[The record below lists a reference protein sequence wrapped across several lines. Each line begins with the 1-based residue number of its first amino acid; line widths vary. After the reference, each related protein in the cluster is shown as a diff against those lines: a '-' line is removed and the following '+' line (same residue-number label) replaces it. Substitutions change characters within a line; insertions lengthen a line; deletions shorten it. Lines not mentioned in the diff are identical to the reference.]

1 MAYDTKEL
9 EKKAIEAIAKHRL
22 FFISDIAPMIGIS
35 EKTFYNH
42 QLHELQ
48 TIKEALTKNRI
59 EVKSSLRSKWYQSE
73 NPTLQLALM
82 KLISTDE
89 ELKKLAMQYTES
101 KNTHDMKLH
110 TLSDDQVQEILDKR
124 YAEES

>member
-1 MAYDTKEL
+1 MAYDTNEL
-9 EKKAIEAIAKHRL
+9 EKKAVEAIEKHRL
-22 FFISDIAPMIGIS
+22 FFISDVAPMIGIS

-42 QLHELQ
+42 NLHELQ
-48 TIKEALTKNRI
+48 SIKEALTKNRI
-59 EVKSSLRSKWYQSE
+59 EVKSSMRSKWFKSE

-89 ELKKLAMQYTES
+89 EIKRLAMQYTES
-101 KNTHDMKLH
+101 KNTHDVKLH
-110 TLSDDQVQEILDKR
+110 TLSDEQVQEILDKR

>member
-1 MAYDTKEL
+1 MAYNKEEL
-9 EKKAIEAIAKHRL
+9 ERKSVEAIQKHRL
-22 FFISDIAPMIGIS
+22 FFVTDVPPMIGIS
-35 EKTFYNH
+35 TSTFY
-42 QLHELQ
+42 LHELEKSEA
-48 TIKEALTKNRI
+48 IKEALTKNRI

-89 ELKKLAMQYTES
+89 KLKKLAMQYTES

>member
-22 FFISDIAPMIGIS
+22 FFISDVAPMIGIS
-35 EKTFYNH
+35 RQTFYDH
-42 QLHELQ
+42 GLDKLDD
-48 TIKEALTKNRI
+48 IKEALTRNRI

-110 TLSDDQVQEILDKR
+110 TLSDDQVQEILEKR

>member
-9 EKKAIEAIAKHRL
+9 EKKAIEAIEKHRL
-22 FFISDIAPMIGIS
+22 FFISDVAPMIGIS
-35 EKTFYNH
+35 RQTFYDH
-42 QLHELQ
+42 GLDKLD

-59 EVKSSLRSKWYQSE
+59 EVKSSMRSKWFKSE

-89 ELKKLAMQYTES
+89 EIKRLAMQYTES
-101 KNTHDMKLH
+101 KNTHDVKLH
-110 TLSDDQVQEILDKR
+110 TLSDEQVQEILDKR
-124 YAEES
+124 YADES

>member
-22 FFISDIAPMIGIS
+22 FFISDVAPMIGIS
-35 EKTFYNH
+35 RQTFYDH
-42 QLHELQ
+42 GLDKLDD
-48 TIKEALTKNRI
+48 IKEALTKNRI
-59 EVKSSLRSKWYQSE
+59 EIKSSLRSKWYQSE

>member
-22 FFISDIAPMIGIS
+22 FFISDVAPMIGIS
-35 EKTFYNH
+35 RQTFYDH
-42 QLHELQ
+42 GLDKLDD
-48 TIKEALTKNRI
+48 IKEALTKNRI
-59 EVKSSLRSKWYQSE
+59 EVKSSLRSKWYQSD

>member
-22 FFISDIAPMIGIS
+22 FFISDVAPMIGIS
-35 EKTFYNH
+35 RQTFYDH
-42 QLHELQ
+42 GLDKLDD
-48 TIKEALTKNRI
+48 IKEALTKNRI

-110 TLSDDQVQEILDKR
+110 TLSDDQVQEILEKR